1 MQNESAMTPY
11 SSLPSGVL
19 NAGGSGGRCHT
30 LQLNPGTVLYPNS
43 NSKFAGSVAAHMP
56 SLFRA
61 RGRTG
66 RTGEDG
72 ERASADRPGPKRERR
87 EGRRDWAGGSGRE
100 TRVIAWKFLRAT
112 RVEVSREEPRLS
124 PRERAAERDFSDD
137 AVGALAS
144 TRARATYLTPLYAAS
159 SSMEVPPFLGMW
171 MNTGPLYW
179 FAYGAIS
186 STLTGRPSDA
196 SAGPLNTPA
205 RACVATTPSATAPEA
220 IIATRDQRDAFAAP
234 SSLTRRR
241 GASPSRARRGTRSP
255 CISRAMLC

>member
-1 MQNESAMTPY
+1 M
-11 SSLPSGVL
+11 
-19 NAGGSGGRCHT
+19 
-30 LQLNPGTVLYPNS
+30 
-43 NSKFAGSVAAHMP
+43 
-56 SLFRA
+56 
-61 RGRTG
+61 
-66 RTGEDG
+66 
-72 ERASADRPGPKRERR
+72 
-87 EGRRDWAGGSGRE
+87 
-100 TRVIAWKFLRAT
+100 
-112 RVEVSREEPRLS
+112 
-124 PRERAAERDFSDD
+124 
-137 AVGALAS
+137 GALVS

-179 FAYGAIS
+179 SAYGAIS